1 MKVSD
6 PWASKANLR
15 WWLQKLKEDNELDWY
30 IETYIDNILCQ
41 KIYARPSKG
50 PYGEQGKDIVAIENE
65 NTGDYCSYII
75 KRGNLHKNLDGCYG
89 VMKQMEDAMMI
100 ELEEGKYKGKKRTA
114 IVVYNGVEGNRVA
127 IGKFEKKRE
136 SIEQAIGNK
145 LLLRPIERWDINEIT
160 KRLFPHGKHFK
171 KLEEYNMTLE
181 RMYAAV
187 EIITDIKENVES
199 FMFNGH
205 K

>member
-1 MKVSD
+1 
-6 PWASKANLR
+6 
-15 WWLQKLKEDNELDWY
+15 
-30 IETYIDNILCQ
+30 
-41 KIYARPSKG
+41 
-50 PYGEQGKDIVAIENE
+50 
-65 NTGDYCSYII
+65 
-75 KRGNLHKNLDGCYG
+75 
-89 VMKQMEDAMMI
+89 MEDAMMI

-199 FMFNGH
+199 FMFNEEPQKCKLKAYFGEILTNIEKSEH
-205 K
+205 KFGPFHKQIDLNKKRKK